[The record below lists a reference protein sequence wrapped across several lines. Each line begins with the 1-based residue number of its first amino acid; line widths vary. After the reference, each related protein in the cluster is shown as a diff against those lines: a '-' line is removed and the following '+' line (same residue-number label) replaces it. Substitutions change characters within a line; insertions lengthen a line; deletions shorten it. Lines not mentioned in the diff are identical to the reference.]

1 MPSADAS
8 APDAFRLP
16 RNVKPSRYRLTLQ
29 PDLETFTF
37 KGEQTVDIEIVEP
50 TSSVALNAAELEIGR
65 AALRRPPFDSPPEG
79 GIGGGNSPAQGG
91 NGGGLAALSI
101 SLDADAETVTL
112 DFGETLAPGPA
123 QLDLEFTGVLNDR
136 LVGFYRSEYQAPNPE
151 TGESETRYLATT
163 QFEATDARRAFP
175 CWDEPA
181 QKAVFDV
188 TLVFAD
194 GYQAVSNTPIVEE
207 KILRS
212 AQNDNGSGQNDNG
225 AVQSDVG
232 PGLKSVRFAETPVMS
247 TYLLAFVVGDLA
259 AVAADAADGTRVGV
273 WTTRGKENQAGF
285 ALDTSVKLLGYF
297 NEYFG
302 IPYPLPKLDH
312 IAIPDFA
319 AGAMENWGCVTYRET
334 ALLVD
339 PENSS
344 AGTRQRVAEVVAHE
358 MAHMWFGDLV
368 TMEWWDD
375 LWLNESFASWMGTK
389 AVDWL
394 FPDWE
399 MWTQFVNMDTNRAL
413 SLDGLKNSHPIEQE
427 VKNPAEVSQLFD
439 AISYSKGASVI
450 RMLEQFLGPEVFRG
464 GLYRYLSGNEYGN
477 ARTQDLWAALEQESG
492 QPVTAIMDSWVMQMG
507 YPVLQVEA
515 ERSADDAQLSLSQ
528 ERFVYD
534 RPEIAELDGDAPP
547 DIPDIEDAGEIWRVP
562 VTVSAPGQVTASTV
576 MEAREAQLTIPT
588 GDWYKV
594 NADQTGFYRVNYSG
608 DDWRRLAPAISSR
621 ELPATDRL
629 GIQNDAYALSRAG
642 LLPITQ
648 FLELAGSYSGE
659 TDASVWSDL
668 ASNLRDIEQLIAAEP
683 VRPAYQKFGRELFG
697 PAARRAGWT
706 PRPGDGHLDSLLRST
721 VLGQA
726 GSYNDPETLAQA
738 TELFNSYLSD
748 PEAVHPDLRGVVF
761 SLAAQAPTSD
771 SERRATFDRLWE
783 LEGRATL
790 QEEKIRLLLSM
801 SRFQDAGLLRETLE
815 RALSPRVRSQDTI
828 TVVSGVAANPVGR
841 EPAWEFIKDNWA
853 EFDRRYGGGGFGLM
867 RLVSVCSSFTTE
879 ERRAD
884 VEGFFAEHPAPA
896 AERTIRQALERIRL
910 NIRWLEQNLPALNA
924 WFGV

>member
-1 MPSADAS
+1 MPSADAVV
-8 APDAFRLP
+8 LP
-16 RNVKPSRYRLTLQ
+16 ASVKPNKYRLTLQ
-29 PDLETFTF
+29 PDLNTFTF

-50 TSSVALNAAELEIGR
+50 TARIVLNAAELEISGVT
-65 AALRRPPFDSPPEG
+65 LRR
-79 GIGGGNSPAQGG
+79 
-91 NGGGLAALSI
+91 NGSETSTHSV
-101 SLDADAETVTL
+101 SLDADTETVTL
-112 DFGETLAPGPA
+112 DFGRTLSPGRA
-123 QLDLEFTGVLNDR
+123 QLEMEFTGILNDR
-136 LVGFYRSEYQAPNPE
+136 LVGFYRSEYQDAE
-151 TGESETRYLATT
+151 GQTRHLATT

-188 TLVFAD
+188 TLIFDDA
-194 GYQAVSNTPIVEE
+194 YQAVSNTPIVEE
-207 KILRS
+207 S
-212 AQNDNGSGQNDNG
+212 SPA
-225 AVQSDVG
+225 
-232 PGLKSVRFAETPVMS
+232 PGLRSVRFGETPIMS
-247 TYLLAFVVGDLA
+247 TYLLAFVVGDL
-259 AVAADAADGTRVGV
+259 VSVEADAADGTRVGI

-319 AGAMENWGCVTYRET
+319 AGAMENWGAVTYRET

-394 FPDWE
+394 FPEWE

-439 AISYSKGASVI
+439 AISYSKGGSVI
-450 RMLEQFLGPEVFRG
+450 RMLENFLGPEVFQG
-464 GLYRYLSGNEYGN
+464 GLYRYLKGHEYGN
-477 ARTQDLWAALEQESG
+477 ARTQDLWEALEEESG
-492 QPVTAIMDSWVMQMG
+492 LPVTNIMDSWVKQTG
-507 YPVLQVEA
+507 YPVLQVQA
-515 ERSADDAQLSLSQ
+515 ARSEDEVQVSLSQ

-534 RPEIAELDGDAPP
+534 RLLGEEEPNPEV
-547 DIPDIEDAGEIWRVP
+547 WQVP
-562 VTVSAPGQVTASTV
+562 VTVSAPGASSASMV
-576 MEAREAQLTIPT
+576 MEAKEAAVSLPAASPAN
-588 GDWYKV
+588 DWYKV
-594 NADQTGFYRVNYSG
+594 NADQTGFYRVNYTNE
-608 DDWRRLAPAISSR
+608 DWQRLAPAIRSL

-668 ASNLRDIEQLIAAEP
+668 ASNLRDIEQLIADEP
-683 VRPAYQKFGRELFG
+683 VRPAYQRFGRELFA

-706 PRPGDGHLDSLLRST
+706 PRPDDGHLDSLLRST
-721 VLGQA
+721 VLGQSGA
-726 GSYNDPETLAQA
+726 YNDPETLAQA
-738 TELFNSYLSD
+738 TDLFQRYLSD
-748 PEAVHPDLRGVVF
+748 PDAVHPDLRGVVF
-761 SLAAQAPTSD
+761 SLAAQAGD
-771 SERRATFDRLWE
+771 RATYDQLWE
-783 LEGRATL
+783 LEERASL
-790 QEEKIRLLLSM
+790 QEEKIRLLLAM
-801 SRFQDAGLLRETLE
+801 SRFQDVGLLNDTLE
-815 RALSPRVRSQDTI
+815 RALSSRVRSQDTI
-828 TVVSGVAANPVGR
+828 TVVAGVAANPAGR
-841 EPAWEFIKDNWA
+841 EPAWEFVKSNWA

-867 RLVSVCSSFTTE
+867 RLVSIVNSFTTE
-879 ERRAD
+879 ERMAD
-884 VEGFFAEHPAPA
+884 VERFFADNPAPA
-896 AERTIRQALERIRL
+896 AERTIRQALERMRL
-910 NIRWLEQNLPALNA
+910 NIRWLEQNRQALNA
-924 WFGV
+924 WFGL

>member
-1 MPSADAS
+1 MPSADAVV
-8 APDAFRLP
+8 LP
-16 RNVKPSRYRLTLQ
+16 ASVKPNKYRLTLQ
-29 PDLETFTF
+29 PDLNTFTF

-50 TSSVALNAAELEIGR
+50 TARIVLNAAELEISGVT
-65 AALRRPPFDSPPEG
+65 LRRNSSETSTHSVSP
-79 GIGGGNSPAQGG
+79 
-91 NGGGLAALSI
+91 
-101 SLDADAETVTL
+101 DADTETVTL
-112 DFGETLAPGPA
+112 DFGRTLSPGRA
-123 QLDLEFTGVLNDR
+123 QLVMEFTGILNDR
-136 LVGFYRSEYQAPNPE
+136 LVGFYRSEYQDAE
-151 TGESETRYLATT
+151 GQTRHLATT

-188 TLVFAD
+188 TLIFDDA
-194 GYQAVSNTPIVEE
+194 YQAVSNTPIVEE
-207 KILRS
+207 S
-212 AQNDNGSGQNDNG
+212 SPA
-225 AVQSDVG
+225 
-232 PGLKSVRFAETPVMS
+232 PGLRSVRFGETPIMS
-247 TYLLAFVVGDLA
+247 TYLLAFVVGDL
-259 AVAADAADGTRVGV
+259 VSVEADAADGTRVGI

-319 AGAMENWGCVTYRET
+319 AGAMENWGAVTYRET

-394 FPDWE
+394 FPEWE

-439 AISYSKGASVI
+439 AISYSKGGSVI
-450 RMLEQFLGPEVFRG
+450 RMLENFLGPEVFQG
-464 GLYRYLSGNEYGN
+464 GLYRYLKGHEYGN
-477 ARTQDLWAALEQESG
+477 ARTQDLWEALEEESG
-492 QPVTAIMDSWVMQMG
+492 LPVTNIMDSWVKQTG
-507 YPVLQVEA
+507 YPVLQVQA
-515 ERSADDAQLSLSQ
+515 ARSEDEVQVSLSQ

-534 RPEIAELDGDAPP
+534 RLLGEEEPNPEV
-547 DIPDIEDAGEIWRVP
+547 WQVP
-562 VTVSAPGQVTASTV
+562 VTVSAPGASSASMV
-576 MEAREAQLTIPT
+576 MEAKEAAVSLPAA
-588 GDWYKV
+588 GPANDWYKV
-594 NADQTGFYRVNYSG
+594 NADQTGFYRVNYTNE
-608 DDWRRLAPAISSR
+608 DWQRLAPAIRSL

-668 ASNLRDIEQLIAAEP
+668 ASNLRDIEQLIADEP
-683 VRPAYQKFGRELFG
+683 VRPAYQRFGRELFA

-706 PRPGDGHLDSLLRST
+706 PRADDGHLDSLLRST
-721 VLGQA
+721 VLGQS
-726 GSYNDPETLAQA
+726 GTYNDPETLAQA
-738 TELFNSYLSD
+738 TDLFQRYLSD
-748 PEAVHPDLRGVVF
+748 PDAVHPDLRGVVF
-761 SLAAQAPTSD
+761 SLAAQAGD
-771 SERRATFDRLWE
+771 RATYDQLWE
-783 LEGRATL
+783 LEERASL
-790 QEEKIRLLLSM
+790 QEEKIRLLLAM
-801 SRFQDAGLLRETLE
+801 SRFQDVELLNDTLE
-815 RALSPRVRSQDTI
+815 RALSSRVRSQDTI
-828 TVVSGVAANPVGR
+828 TVVAGVAANPAGR
-841 EPAWEFIKDNWA
+841 EPAWEFVKSNWA

-867 RLVSVCSSFTTE
+867 RLVSIVNSFTTE
-879 ERRAD
+879 ERMAD
-884 VEGFFAEHPAPA
+884 VERFFTDNPAPA
-896 AERTIRQALERIRL
+896 AERTIRQALERMRL
-910 NIRWLEQNLPALNA
+910 NIRWLEQNRQALNA
-924 WFGV
+924 WFGL